1 MPMQEAMVTITG
13 EAIEAG
19 AAHFL
24 RLLFFFFLRYC
35 AFYFD
40 LMRTDILIRG

>member
-24 RLLFFFFLRYC
+24 RLLFFFLFK
-35 AFYFD
+35 
-40 LMRTDILIRG
+40 ILCLLF